1 LSKLSSKIIMMEIM
15 KSIEKIR
22 EQKASLEEIRSIVS
36 EEWSLLDQE
45 IEKQLSSDIEL
56 INNISEYI
64 VNSGGKRIRPL
75 IVLLSARAC
84 GASDLERIVKAAA
97 MIEFI
102 HTATLLHDDVVD
114 NSDSR
119 RGIKT
124 AHQSFGNE
132 STILVGDF
140 LYSRAFQIMVQINH
154 MGIMEVM
161 SDATNTIAE
170 GEVLQLINSGNP
182 KINKEQYLEVIY
194 RKTGKLFEAAMVV
207 GGLLSNQ
214 SQTVLTTLQLFGKE
228 LGMAYQIVDDVLDYS
243 SSFEI
248 MGKDV
253 GDDLAEGKVT
263 LPMIYTLERA
273 MPDMQEMIG
282 QAILNKDSKN
292 ADKIIGSIQSTGS
305 IASSVN
311 DAKEK
316 TEFALHSIQSLD
328 NSKYKTALT
337 NLAEIILHRS
347 Y

>member
-1 LSKLSSKIIMMEIM
+1 M

-56 INNISEYI
+56 INNISQYI

-84 GASDLERIVKAAA
+84 GASDLDRIVKAAA

-214 SQTVLTTLQLFGKE
+214 SQKVLNTLQLFGKE

>member
-1 LSKLSSKIIMMEIM
+1 MIMMEIM

-56 INNISEYI
+56 INNISQYI

-75 IVLLSARAC
+75 VVLLSARAC
-84 GASDLERIVKAAA
+84 GASDLDRIVKAAA

-214 SQTVLTTLQLFGKE
+214 SQTVLNTLQLFGKE

>member
-1 LSKLSSKIIMMEIM
+1 M

-56 INNISEYI
+56 INNISQYI

-84 GASDLERIVKAAA
+84 GASDLDRIVKAAA

-214 SQTVLTTLQLFGKE
+214 SQKVLNTLQLFGKE

-292 ADKIIGSIQSTGS
+292 ANEIIGSIQSTGS

-316 TEFALHSIQSLD
+316 TEFALHSIQTLD

>member
-1 LSKLSSKIIMMEIM
+1 M

-22 EQKASLEEIRSIVS
+22 EQKASLEEIRSLVS

-56 INNISEYI
+56 INNISQYI

>member
-1 LSKLSSKIIMMEIM
+1 M

-22 EQKASLEEIRSIVS
+22 EQKACLEEIRSIVS

-56 INNISEYI
+56 INNISQYI

-84 GASDLERIVKAAA
+84 GASDLDRIVKAAA

-214 SQTVLTTLQLFGKE
+214 SQKVLNTLQLFGKE

>member
-1 LSKLSSKIIMMEIM
+1 M
-15 KSIEKIR
+15 R
-22 EQKASLEEIRSIVS
+22 SLETLDSQNISLDEIRDLVS
-36 EEWSLLDQE
+36 SEWALLDKE

-56 INNISEYI
+56 INSISEYI
-64 VNSGGKRIRPL
+64 VNSGGKRVRPL
-75 IVLLSARAC
+75 IAILSAKAS
-84 GASDLERIVKAAA
+84 GATDIDRIVKAAA

-114 NSDSR
+114 NSNSR

-154 MGIMEVM
+154 MGIMEIM

-170 GEVLQLINSGNP
+170 GEVLQLINSHNP
-182 KINKEQYLEVIY
+182 KISKEQYYEVIY
-194 RKTGKLFEAAMVV
+194 RKTAKLFEAAMVI

-214 SQTVLTTLQLFGKE
+214 SQTVLNTLKIFGKE

-243 SSFEI
+243 STFEI

-253 GDDLAEGKVT
+253 GDDISEGKVT
-263 LPMIYTLERA
+263 LPMIYALDRATPEMHSIISDAIVNKNTNNLE
-273 MPDMQEMIG
+273 
-282 QAILNKDSKN
+282 
-292 ADKIIGSIQSTGS
+292 KIFECIQSTGS
-305 IASSVN
+305 IASSIK
-311 DAKEK
+311 DAEER
-316 TEFALHSIQSLD
+316 TSFALHSSESLD
-328 NSKYKTALT
+328 NNKYRKALLQ
-337 NLAEIILHRS
+337 LAEIILHRS

>member
-1 LSKLSSKIIMMEIM
+1 MRMIDIM
-15 KSIEKIR
+15 KSVEKIIG
-22 EQKASLEEIRSIVS
+22 QKASLNEIRDLVS
-36 EEWSLLDQE
+36 DEWTMLDQE

-56 INNISEYI
+56 INSISQYI
-64 VNSGGKRIRPL
+64 VESGGKRIRPL
-75 IVLLSARAC
+75 IVLLSAKAC
-84 GASDLERIVKAAA
+84 GASDTDRVVKAAA

-140 LYSRAFQIMVQINH
+140 LYSRAFQIMVQINN
-154 MGIMEVM
+154 MDIMEVM

-182 KINKEQYLEVIY
+182 NTNKEQYLEVIY

-214 SQTVLTTLQLFGKE
+214 SQTVINTLQICGKE

-243 SSFEI
+243 SSFEV

-253 GDDLAEGKVT
+253 GDDLSEGKVT
-263 LPMIYTLERA
+263 LPMIYALERA
-273 MPDMQEMIG
+273 TPDMQDIIS
-282 QAILNKDSKN
+282 QAILKKDSKE
-292 ADKIIGSIQSTGS
+292 GM
-305 IASSVN
+305 ASEEN
-311 DAKEK
+311 
-316 TEFALHSIQSLD
+316 Q
-328 NSKYKTALT
+328 
-337 NLAEIILHRS
+337 
-347 Y
+347 

>member
-1 LSKLSSKIIMMEIM
+1 M
-15 KSIEKIR
+15 KSVEKISA
-22 EQKASLEEIRSIVS
+22 QKASLNEIRDLVS

-56 INNISEYI
+56 INSISQYI
-64 VNSGGKRIRPL
+64 VESGGKRIRPL
-75 IVLLSARAC
+75 IVLLSAKAC
-84 GASDLERIVKAAA
+84 GASDLDRVVKAAA

-124 AHQSFGNE
+124 AHQSYGNE

-154 MGIMEVM
+154 MAIMEVM

-182 KINKEQYLEVIY
+182 KTNKEQYLEVIY
-194 RKTGKLFEAAMVV
+194 RKTGKLFEASMVV
-207 GGLLSNQ
+207 GGLLNNQ
-214 SQTVLTTLQLFGKE
+214 SQTVINALQIFGKE
-228 LGMAYQIVDDVLDYS
+228 MGMAYQIVDDVLDYT

-253 GDDLAEGKVT
+253 GDDLADGKVT
-263 LPMIYTLERA
+263 LPMIYAIERA
-273 MPDMQEMIG
+273 TPDMQKIISE
-282 QAILNKDSKN
+282 AILNKDSQN
-292 ADKIIGSIQSTGS
+292 SEEIIECIQTTGS
-305 IASSVN
+305 IASSIN
-311 DAKEK
+311 DAREK
-316 TEFALHSIQSLD
+316 TESALHSIQSLD
-328 NSKYKTALT
+328 NNKYKKALIS
-337 NLAEIILHRS
+337 LAEIILDRA

>member
-1 LSKLSSKIIMMEIM
+1 M

-22 EQKASLEEIRSIVS
+22 EQKASLEEIRSLVS

-56 INNISEYI
+56 INNISQYI

-84 GASDLERIVKAAA
+84 GASDLDRIVKAAA

-214 SQTVLTTLQLFGKE
+214 SQTVLNTLQLFGKE

-292 ADKIIGSIQSTGS
+292 ADKIIGCIQSPGS

-328 NSKYKTALT
+328 NSKYKTALKT
-337 NLAEIILHRS
+337 LSEIILHRS

>member
-1 LSKLSSKIIMMEIM
+1 M

-36 EEWSLLDQE
+36 KEWSLLDQE

-56 INNISEYI
+56 INNISQYI

-75 IVLLSARAC
+75 VVLLSARAC
-84 GASDLERIVKAAA
+84 GASDLDRIVKAAA

-214 SQTVLTTLQLFGKE
+214 SQTVLNTLQLFGKE

>member
-1 LSKLSSKIIMMEIM
+1 M

-56 INNISEYI
+56 INNISQYI

-84 GASDLERIVKAAA
+84 GASDLDRIVKAAA

-253 GDDLAEGKVT
+253 GDDLSEGKVT

>member
-1 LSKLSSKIIMMEIM
+1 MIMMEIM

-56 INNISEYI
+56 INNISQYI

-84 GASDLERIVKAAA
+84 GASDLDRIVKAAA

-214 SQTVLTTLQLFGKE
+214 SQTVLNTLQLFGKE

-253 GDDLAEGKVT
+253 GDDLSEGKVT

>member
-1 LSKLSSKIIMMEIM
+1 M

-22 EQKASLEEIRSIVS
+22 EQKASLEEIRSLVS

-56 INNISEYI
+56 INNVSQYI

-214 SQTVLTTLQLFGKE
+214 SQTVLNTLQLFGKE

>member
-1 LSKLSSKIIMMEIM
+1 MIMMEIM

-22 EQKASLEEIRSIVS
+22 EQKASLEEIRSLVS

-56 INNISEYI
+56 INNISQYI

-84 GASDLERIVKAAA
+84 GASDLDRIVKAAA

-214 SQTVLTTLQLFGKE
+214 SQTVVTSLQLFGKE

>member
-1 LSKLSSKIIMMEIM
+1 M

-56 INNISEYI
+56 INNISQYI

-84 GASDLERIVKAAA
+84 GASDLDRIVKAAA

-182 KINKEQYLEVIY
+182 KINKEQYLEVIH

-214 SQTVLTTLQLFGKE
+214 SQTVLNTLQLFGKE

-292 ADKIIGSIQSTGS
+292 ANEIIGSIQSTGS

>member
-1 LSKLSSKIIMMEIM
+1 M

-22 EQKASLEEIRSIVS
+22 EQKVSLEEIRSIVS

-45 IEKQLSSDIEL
+45 IEKQLSSDIQL
-56 INNISEYI
+56 INNISQYI

-75 IVLLSARAC
+75 IVLLSAKAC
-84 GASDLERIVKAAA
+84 GASDLDRIVKAAA

-161 SDATNTIAE
+161 SDATNIIAE

-182 KINKEQYLEVIY
+182 KITKEQYLEVIY

-214 SQTVLTTLQLFGKE
+214 SQKVLNTLQLFGKE

>member
-1 LSKLSSKIIMMEIM
+1 MIMMEIM

-56 INNISEYI
+56 INNISQYI

-75 IVLLSARAC
+75 IVLLSARAS

-263 LPMIYTLERA
+263 LPMIYTLERE

-316 TEFALHSIQSLD
+316 TGFALHSIQSLD

>member
-1 LSKLSSKIIMMEIM
+1 MIMMEIM

-22 EQKASLEEIRSIVS
+22 EQKASLEEIRSLVS

-56 INNISEYI
+56 INNISQYI

-161 SDATNTIAE
+161 SDATNIIAE

-182 KINKEQYLEVIY
+182 KITKEQYLEVIY

-214 SQTVLTTLQLFGKE
+214 SQTVLNTLQLFGKE

>member
-1 LSKLSSKIIMMEIM
+1 M

-56 INNISEYI
+56 INNISQYI

-214 SQTVLTTLQLFGKE
+214 SQTVLNTLQLFGKE

-282 QAILNKDSKN
+282 RAILNKDSKN

>member
-1 LSKLSSKIIMMEIM
+1 M

-56 INNISEYI
+56 INNISQYI

-75 IVLLSARAC
+75 IVLLSARAS
-84 GASDLERIVKAAA
+84 GASDLDRIVKAAA

-161 SDATNTIAE
+161 SDATNIIAE

-182 KINKEQYLEVIY
+182 KITKEQYLEVIY

-214 SQTVLTTLQLFGKE
+214 SQKVLNTLQLFGKE

>member
-1 LSKLSSKIIMMEIM
+1 M

-22 EQKASLEEIRSIVS
+22 EQKACLEEIRSIVS

-56 INNISEYI
+56 INNISQYI

-214 SQTVLTTLQLFGKE
+214 SQTVLNTLQLFGKE

>member
-1 LSKLSSKIIMMEIM
+1 M

-56 INNISEYI
+56 INNISQYI

-84 GASDLERIVKAAA
+84 GASDLDRIVKAAA

-140 LYSRAFQIMVQINH
+140 LYSRAFQIMVQINQ

-214 SQTVLTTLQLFGKE
+214 SQTVLNTLQLFGKE

>member
-1 LSKLSSKIIMMEIM
+1 MRIMEIM
-15 KSIEKIR
+15 KSIEKISN
-22 EQKASLEEIRSIVS
+22 QKASLDEIRGLVS

-56 INNISEYI
+56 INNVSQYI

-75 IVLLSARAC
+75 MVLLSAKAC
-84 GASDLERIVKAAA
+84 GASDIDRIVKAAA

-154 MGIMEVM
+154 MGIMEIM

-182 KINKEQYLEVIY
+182 KTNKEQYLEVIY
-194 RKTGKLFEAAMVV
+194 RKTGKLFEAAMVA

-214 SQTVLTTLQLFGKE
+214 SQTVIHNLQIFGKE
-228 LGMAYQIVDDVLDYS
+228 LGMAYQIVDDVLDYN

-253 GDDLAEGKVT
+253 GDDLAEGKAT
-263 LPMIYTLERA
+263 LPMIYALERA
-273 MPDMQEMIG
+273 TPEMQQIITE
-282 QAILNKDSKN
+282 AISNKDAKN
-292 ADKIIGSIQSTGS
+292 VDKIIDCIQTTGS
-305 IASSVN
+305 IATSIN
-311 DAKEK
+311 DAQKK

-328 NSKYKTALT
+328 NNSHKEALI
-337 NLAEIILHRS
+337 NLAEIILHRT

>member
-1 LSKLSSKIIMMEIM
+1 M

-22 EQKASLEEIRSIVS
+22 EQKVSLEEIRSIVS

-45 IEKQLSSDIEL
+45 IEKQLSSDIQL
-56 INNISEYI
+56 INSISQYI

-75 IVLLSARAC
+75 VVLLSARAC
-84 GASDLERIVKAAA
+84 GASDLDRIVKAAA

-214 SQTVLTTLQLFGKE
+214 SQTVLNTLQLFGKE

>member
-1 LSKLSSKIIMMEIM
+1 M

-56 INNISEYI
+56 INNISQYI

-84 GASDLERIVKAAA
+84 GASDLDRIVKAAA

-194 RKTGKLFEAAMVV
+194 RKTGKLFEAAMVL

-214 SQTVLTTLQLFGKE
+214 SQTVLNTLQLFGKE

-273 MPDMQEMIG
+273 MPDMQEMIA

-292 ADKIIGSIQSTGS
+292 ADEIIGSIQSTGS

-328 NSKYKTALT
+328 NSKYKTALM

>member
-1 LSKLSSKIIMMEIM
+1 M

-22 EQKASLEEIRSIVS
+22 EQKASLEEIRSLVS

-56 INNISEYI
+56 INNISQYI

-214 SQTVLTTLQLFGKE
+214 SQTVLNTLQLFGKE

-248 MGKDV
+248 IGKDV

>member
-1 LSKLSSKIIMMEIM
+1 MRMMEIM

-22 EQKASLEEIRSIVS
+22 EEKASLEEIRSLVS

-56 INNISEYI
+56 INNISQYI

-84 GASDLERIVKAAA
+84 GASDLDRIVKAAA

-292 ADKIIGSIQSTGS
+292 ADKIIGSIQSTRS

>member
-1 LSKLSSKIIMMEIM
+1 MIMMEIM

-45 IEKQLSSDIEL
+45 IEKQLSSDIQL
-56 INNISEYI
+56 INNISQYI

-214 SQTVLTTLQLFGKE
+214 SQTVLNTLQLFGKE

-273 MPDMQEMIG
+273 MPDIQEMIG

>member
-1 LSKLSSKIIMMEIM
+1 M

-56 INNISEYI
+56 INNISQYI

-182 KINKEQYLEVIY
+182 KINKAQYLEVIY

-214 SQTVLTTLQLFGKE
+214 SQTVLNTLQLFGKE

-253 GDDLAEGKVT
+253 GDDLAEGNVT

-292 ADKIIGSIQSTGS
+292 ANEIIGSIQSTGS

>member
-1 LSKLSSKIIMMEIM
+1 M

-56 INNISEYI
+56 INNISQYI

-84 GASDLERIVKAAA
+84 GASDLDRIVKAAA

-214 SQTVLTTLQLFGKE
+214 SQTILTTLQLFGKE

-328 NSKYKTALT
+328 NSKYKTALK

>member
-1 LSKLSSKIIMMEIM
+1 MIMMEIM

-22 EQKASLEEIRSIVS
+22 EQKASLEEIRSLVS

-56 INNISEYI
+56 INNISQYI

-84 GASDLERIVKAAA
+84 GASDLDRIVKAAA

-214 SQTVLTTLQLFGKE
+214 SQTVLNTIQLFGKE

>member
-1 LSKLSSKIIMMEIM
+1 M

-22 EQKASLEEIRSIVS
+22 EQKASLEEIRSLVS

-56 INNISEYI
+56 INNISQYI

-214 SQTVLTTLQLFGKE
+214 SQKVLNTLQLFGKE

-253 GDDLAEGKVT
+253 GDDLSEGKVT

>member
-1 LSKLSSKIIMMEIM
+1 M

-56 INNISEYI
+56 INNISQYI

-84 GASDLERIVKAAA
+84 GASDLDRIVKAAA

-102 HTATLLHDDVVD
+102 HTAPLLHDDVVD

>member
-1 LSKLSSKIIMMEIM
+1 M

-56 INNISEYI
+56 INNISQYI

-75 IVLLSARAC
+75 IVLLSARAS
-84 GASDLERIVKAAA
+84 GASDLDRIVKAAA

-328 NSKYKTALT
+328 NSKYKTALK

>member
-1 LSKLSSKIIMMEIM
+1 M

-22 EQKASLEEIRSIVS
+22 EEKASLEEIRSIVS

-56 INNISEYI
+56 INNISQYI

-84 GASDLERIVKAAA
+84 GASDLDRIVKAAA

-214 SQTVLTTLQLFGKE
+214 SQTVLNTLQLFGKE

-273 MPDMQEMIG
+273 MPDMQEMIA

-292 ADKIIGSIQSTGS
+292 ADEIIGSIQSTGS

>member
-1 LSKLSSKIIMMEIM
+1 M

-45 IEKQLSSDIEL
+45 IEKQLSSDIQL
-56 INNISEYI
+56 INNISQYI

-161 SDATNTIAE
+161 SDATNIIAE

-182 KINKEQYLEVIY
+182 KITKEQYLEVIY

-214 SQTVLTTLQLFGKE
+214 SQKVLNTLQLFGKE

>member
-1 LSKLSSKIIMMEIM
+1 M

-22 EQKASLEEIRSIVS
+22 EQKASLEEIRSLVS

-56 INNISEYI
+56 INNISQYI

-161 SDATNTIAE
+161 SDATNIIAE

-182 KINKEQYLEVIY
+182 KITKEQYLEVIY

-282 QAILNKDSKN
+282 QAILKKDSQN
-292 ADKIIGSIQSTGS
+292 ADKIIGCIQSTGS

-311 DAKEK
+311 TAKEK
-316 TEFALHSIQSLD
+316 TEFALHSIQTLD

>member
-1 LSKLSSKIIMMEIM
+1 M

-56 INNISEYI
+56 INNISQYI

-84 GASDLERIVKAAA
+84 GASDLDRIVKAAA

-182 KINKEQYLEVIY
+182 KINKEQYLEVIH

-214 SQTVLTTLQLFGKE
+214 SQTVLNTLQLFGKE

-273 MPDMQEMIG
+273 MPDMQKMIG

>member
-1 LSKLSSKIIMMEIM
+1 M

-56 INNISEYI
+56 INNISQYI

-84 GASDLERIVKAAA
+84 GASDLDRIVKAAA

-214 SQTVLTTLQLFGKE
+214 SQKVLNTMQLFGKE

-253 GDDLAEGKVT
+253 GDDLAVGKVT

-337 NLAEIILHRS
+337 TLAEIILHRS